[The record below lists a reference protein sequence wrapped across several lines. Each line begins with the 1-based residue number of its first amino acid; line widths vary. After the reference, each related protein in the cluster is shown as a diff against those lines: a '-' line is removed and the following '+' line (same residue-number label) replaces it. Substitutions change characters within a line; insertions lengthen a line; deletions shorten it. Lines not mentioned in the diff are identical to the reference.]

1 MRIYTCG
8 KCLFC
13 FERAGKVDIC
23 PDCAAANI
31 RLATDE
37 EAAEYGR
44 NKEESNRGRERRE
57 RP

>member
-1 MRIYTCG
+1 MSIYTCG

-13 FERAGKVDIC
+13 FERAGEVEIC

-37 EAAEYGR
+37 EAAEYER
-44 NKEESNRGRERRE
+44 NKAESYSGMGRE
-57 RP
+57 